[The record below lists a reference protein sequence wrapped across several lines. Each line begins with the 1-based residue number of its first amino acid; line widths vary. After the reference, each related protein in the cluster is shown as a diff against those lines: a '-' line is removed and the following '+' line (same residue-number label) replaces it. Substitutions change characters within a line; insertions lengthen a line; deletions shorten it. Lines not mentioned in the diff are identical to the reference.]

1 MIVFYKVNK
10 TKFMFSHG
18 DWKAERIEN
27 VEKIIKKK
35 KGE

>member
-10 TKFMFSHG
+10 TKFMFSRG